1 MTVRCA
7 RLRLRFDLL
16 ACRLK
21 EMNVKEF
28 ARLGGR
34 ARAAKLTK
42 ERRIEIAR
50 NAGLASS
57 HKRSCKQALDVPQV
71 SPGNPNE
78 LPSVK

>member
-1 MTVRCA
+1 MVA
-7 RLRLRFDLL
+7 LRL
-16 ACRLK
+16 ACLYNSG
-21 EMNVKEF
+21 MNVKEF

-57 HKRSCKQALDVPQV
+57 IKRKHASKRETCQSDETTGIK
-71 SPGNPNE
+71 N
-78 LPSVK
+78 